1 MYTDAARYHERGG
14 ATRSVGCGNR
24 LQRGTKR
31 FSSRWFML
39 FRRGTGELMP
49 DANTGWLVRGERA
62 GKLWTTAVNRNQA
75 ESIITV
81 GSLPR
86 DSTNRQ
92 GGI

>member
-1 MYTDAARYHERGG
+1 MERNVSLRGG
-14 ATRSVGCGNR
+14 LCCLGE
-24 LQRGTKR
+24 
-31 FSSRWFML
+31 
-39 FRRGTGELMP
+39 TGELMS